1 VGAEIFLSQD
11 NVQNRQVATFVL
23 GPCNLLNAYAIGFF
37 IANQQVATIP
47 DPNNPILQASRTSR
61 RPSTTRSTPMIRRAQ
76 AVGQLADAN

>member
-47 DPNNPILQASRTSR
+47 DPNNPIFQGQPHITPALDHQIHPNDPPCASGWTIS
-61 RPSTTRSTPMIRRAQ
+61 
-76 AVGQLADAN
+76 